1 MRDQFQLW
9 LVPAILTALLTF
21 WFRRKLTWSFGWPLY
36 VQSFSVV
43 LSGTIGLLIGP
54 KPLWT
59 CITWGLFIMFL
70 IVPNLLVRRCEQCLA
85 LLDSGGLLKFSARL
99 PFFYWGQLG
108 AFWSSVYS
116 SYAHYMCS
124 NEEAGNAAL
133 AIWNNRDLPQF
144 FREQIDAARLTS
156 AALLWDWDTII
167 ATFYERL
174 PTIRSASL
182 CLQASRAFA
191 ETGQFEMATQCLKS
205 ANLPNQRL
213 GVNSLNITYLQ
224 YFALLGA
231 GDYTNIIIKQLAK
244 KEVLPKTILDFW
256 WARCLSAQGKNQEAA
271 DLLRELIVRLNMAD
285 SKLSETAPVWLS
297 RLRKQ
302 LNIIDQKLA
311 GTLPHFDPGPFHNQ
325 VEEIWSNYQ
334 TAVEAGEIVLPR
346 RSSVSVNTLLIF
358 CIAGYVLSG
367 CADLLDNEFVL
378 HILGPMADQIS
389 DYVGKQ
395 GLWMLKTFDLDK
407 AFVLR
412 GEVWRLLTYMFL
424 HGNLSHLLMNL
435 IGLIWFGRICAG
447 VYGEWRFL
455 TIFFFSGIVG
465 GVAQLIFG
473 SAPAVGASGGV
484 FGVLVAVLI
493 AMFNL
498 RAKLPDQVRK
508 GELRWMTIMAAG
520 QVVLDRLIPGVAGMV
535 HLGGIVGGLTISV
548 LLFPRMR
555 SKPSS
560 PVSIN
565 GQK

>member
-1 MRDQFQLW
+1 M
-9 LVPAILTALLTF
+9 LV
-21 WFRRKLTWSFGWPLY
+21 
-36 VQSFSVV
+36 
-43 LSGTIGLLIGP
+43 GP

-59 CITWGLFIMFL
+59 CITWGLFITFL
-70 IVPNLLVRRCEQCLA
+70 IVPNLLVRRCERSLA
-85 LLDSGGLLKFSARL
+85 LLDSASLLKFSARL
-99 PFFYWGQLG
+99 PLFYWGQLG
-108 AFWSSVYS
+108 TFWTTIYS

-124 NEEAGNAAL
+124 DEEAGNAAL
-133 AIWNNRDLPQF
+133 AIWNNKELPEF
-144 FREQIDAARLTS
+144 FREQLDAVRLSS
-156 AALLWDWDTII
+156 AALLWHWDTII

-213 GVNSLNITYLQ
+213 GANTLNTTYLQ

-231 GDYTNIIIKQLAK
+231 GDYTNIIIERLAK
-244 KEVLPKTILDFW
+244 ERALPKTILDFW
-256 WARCLSAQGKNQEAA
+256 WARCLSAQGENQEAA
-271 DLLRELIVRLNMAD
+271 DLLRELILRLETAD
-285 SKLSETAPVWLS
+285 SKVRETAPVWLP
-297 RLRKQ
+297 RLQKQ
-302 LNIIDQKLA
+302 LNVIDQKLA
-311 GTLPHFDPGPFHNQ
+311 GTLPHLEPGPFRNQ

-334 TAVEAGEIVLPR
+334 TAVEADEIVLPR
-346 RSSVSVNTLLIF
+346 KSSVSVNTLLILS
-358 CIAGYVLSG
+358 IAGYVLSG

-378 HILGPMADQIS
+378 NNLAPMADQIT
-389 DYVGKQ
+389 DYIGKQ

-407 AFVLR
+407 VFVLK
-412 GEVWRLLTYMFL
+412 GEFWRLLTYMFL

-455 TIFFFSGIVG
+455 LIFFFSGVVG
-465 GVAQLIFG
+465 GVAQLVFG

-484 FGVLVAVLI
+484 FGVLVAVLV

-498 RAKLPDQVRK
+498 RAKLPDQVRM

-520 QVVLDRLIPGVAGMV
+520 QVVLDRFIPGVAGMV
-535 HLGGIVGGLTISV
+535 HLGGIVGGLAIST
-548 LLFPRMR
+548 LLFPRLR
-555 SKPSS
+555 FKASS
-560 PVSIN
+560 PVITN